1 MAQIVYPTKYFL
13 GSNLVNPKVYYKTI
27 KSIIDNLN
35 SITTGS
41 GVISSTT
48 LTISGLSTL
57 NAIVEKH
64 TASAINASATATA
77 AQIATGYITST
88 SALAVGITLPSATDL
103 ATALGATA
111 GSSFEFIVDNSAG
124 ANTVTIV
131 GVASITVNT
140 PAITGGAT
148 LTVSTA
154 NAVGIF
160 RLIFTSTTAAK
171 ILRIA

>member
-1 MAQIVYPTKYFL
+1 MAQVNYPTKYFL
-13 GSNLVNPKVYYKTI
+13 GTDIFNPKVYYKTI

-35 SITTGS
+35 SVTTGS
-41 GVISSTT
+41 GVISATT
-48 LTISGLSTL
+48 LTISGLSKL
-57 NAIVEKH
+57 GPVVEKH

-88 SALAVGITLPSATDL
+88 SALATSITLP
-103 ATALGATA
+103 TAAELVAVLGATA

-171 ILRIA
+171 ILRVA